1 MNGQAREAI
10 NQFSIIISK
19 EMARI
24 PPGVQL
30 LIALKTRMLNQQR
43 LGQSQA
49 VKDDIRLVKEI
60 FTTYPYLKTEEHQF
74 AEFFDVSDRGG

>member
-1 MNGQAREAI
+1 MVRPERPLISSASSSARRWPA
-10 NQFSIIISK
+10 FL
-19 EMARI
+19 
-24 PPGVQL
+24 PGVQL

-49 VKDDIRLVKEI
+49 MKDDIRLVKEI